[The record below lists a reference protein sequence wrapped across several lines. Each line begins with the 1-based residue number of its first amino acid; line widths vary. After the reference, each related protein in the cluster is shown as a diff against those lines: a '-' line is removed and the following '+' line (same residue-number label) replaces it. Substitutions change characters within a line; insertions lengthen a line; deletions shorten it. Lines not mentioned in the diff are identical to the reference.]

1 MWIASWSRTPSPVGE
16 KNLATLV
23 TRTTGGAP
31 LSRWATKKAANVAP
45 TRTTKTTRAT
55 SVTGG
60 GSASAGLVLAQDH
73 DDLRVGAGR
82 DRLRVDRLDLGR
94 LQAARDLLGRLLRA
108 VGVVDDGRRAAGGV
122 AGDPLRVA
130 HAGELPEDLRGQTVR
145 AGAVEHRHGGRGAH
159 GGRHRARGCLLAG
172 LLGGARG

>member
-23 TRTTGGAP
+23 TRTTGGVP

-60 GSASAGLVLAQDH
+60 GSPSAGLILAQED
-73 DDLRVGAGR
+73 DDLGVAARR
-82 DRLRVDRLDLGR
+82 DRLRIDRFDLGR
-94 LQAARDLLGRLLRA
+94 LQAPRDLLGGRLRA
-108 VGVVDDGRRAAGGV
+108 GREVDDGRRAAVGV
-122 AGDPLRVA
+122 AGDALLVA
-130 HAGELPEDLRGQTVR
+130 EPGEL
-145 AGAVEHRHGGRGAH
+145 
-159 GGRHRARGCLLAG
+159 
-172 LLGGARG
+172 